1 MIRFTTKKGR
11 SVVAEEHDL
20 ATDMAGLLKDVSD
33 RIDRMWLY
41 ARLMA
46 VAAFIA
52 GLCAG
57 LLLAKYLT

>member
-1 MIRFTTKKGR
+1 
-11 SVVAEEHDL
+11 
-20 ATDMAGLLKDVSD
+20 MAGLLKDVSD